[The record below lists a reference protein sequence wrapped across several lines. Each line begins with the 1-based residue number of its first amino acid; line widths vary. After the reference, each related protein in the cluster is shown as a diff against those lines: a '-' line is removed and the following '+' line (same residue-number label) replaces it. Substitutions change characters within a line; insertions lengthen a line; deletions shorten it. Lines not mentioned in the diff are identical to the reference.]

1 MNNKKIIIKPIPFL
15 IFLLAAGASAF
26 SIFTAMKND
35 FIPQQVITYF
45 IAVLAIL
52 NLLCL
57 LLTIFMKK
65 KWLQVILSLLVIL
78 VTVPVGR
85 AVYLLNGITGHLDYI
100 FTSMPETTT
109 ENMVLYDRRT
119 DSSPDNIENGSY
131 YYAILNNDIFH
142 DINAA
147 ISEVNSKAKSASVI
161 PFSNIFQIVE
171 VLNTKDVHQH
181 FIQNSVLIGED
192 YMEMGG
198 DVWRTDYL
206 MSMLK
211 PVYTVSKE
219 VSTGTIKN
227 EKPDVYNE
235 PFTVLIGGNEVRGS
249 RSDADYLGRSD
260 INILLAVDLPNRKI
274 GAIMIPR
281 DIYINYNGE
290 ANHKDRLTYTSLH
303 GIDKWENAVSDLLD
317 CPIDYFL
324 RFNYSSVEKLI
335 DALGGIDLDNS
346 YGFQTYRDVKIG
358 AEYISPQHYFDAGN
372 ITLDGPYTILF
383 IRELMHLTGMYTD
396 QMENTTKVAQAIVS
410 KFKTLLPAGFTE
422 IKGTPERITAAIDS
436 LDKAAA
442 TDLDVMAVIKSVL
455 KNYDLTDTR
464 LWQINIYQ
472 PDCYYSYDKCYS
484 AGNYP
489 VLVGKITDNTLE
501 TSKNIVKSI
510 LGE

>member
-45 IAVLAIL
+45 MAALAIL

-85 AVYLLNGITGHLDYI
+85 AVYLLNGITGHLDNI

-131 YYAILNNDIFH
+131 YYAILSNDIFH
-142 DINAA
+142 DVNAA
-147 ISEVNSKAKSASVI
+147 ISEVNSKAKAAAAI
-161 PFSNIFQIVE
+161 TDNNIFQIVE

-206 MSMLK
+206 MSMFK

-219 VSTGTIKN
+219 VSTGIIKN

-274 GAIMIPR
+274 GLIMIPR

-303 GIDKWENAVSDLLD
+303 GIDKWIHAVSDLLD
-317 CPIDYFL
+317 CHIDYFL
-324 RFNYSSVEKLI
+324 RFNYSSMEKLI
-335 DALGGIDLDNS
+335 DALGGIELDNS

-358 AEYISPQHYFDAGN
+358 DEYISPQHYFDAGT
-372 ITLDGPYTILF
+372 ITLDGPYTMLF

-410 KFKTLLPAGFTE
+410 KLKTMLPASFTE

-464 LWQINIYQ
+464 PWQINIYQ

-484 AGNYP
+484 AANYP
-489 VLVGKITDNTLE
+489 VLVGKITENTLE
-501 TSKNIVKSI
+501 TSQNIVRSI

>member
-147 ISEVNSKAKSASVI
+147 ISEVNSKAKSVSVI

-249 RSDADYLGRSD
+249 
-260 INILLAVDLPNRKI
+260 
-274 GAIMIPR
+274 
-281 DIYINYNGE
+281 
-290 ANHKDRLTYTSLH
+290 
-303 GIDKWENAVSDLLD
+303 
-317 CPIDYFL
+317 
-324 RFNYSSVEKLI
+324 
-335 DALGGIDLDNS
+335 
-346 YGFQTYRDVKIG
+346 
-358 AEYISPQHYFDAGN
+358 
-372 ITLDGPYTILF
+372 
-383 IRELMHLTGMYTD
+383 
-396 QMENTTKVAQAIVS
+396 
-410 KFKTLLPAGFTE
+410 
-422 IKGTPERITAAIDS
+422 
-436 LDKAAA
+436 
-442 TDLDVMAVIKSVL
+442 
-455 KNYDLTDTR
+455 
-464 LWQINIYQ
+464 
-472 PDCYYSYDKCYS
+472 
-484 AGNYP
+484 
-489 VLVGKITDNTLE
+489 
-501 TSKNIVKSI
+501 
-510 LGE
+510 

>member
-26 SIFTAMKND
+26 SIYSAMKNE
-35 FIPQQVITYF
+35 FMPKQIITYF
-45 IAVLAIL
+45 MAALAVI
-52 NLLCL
+52 NMLCL
-57 LLTIFMKK
+57 FLTIFMKR
-65 KWLQVILSLLVIL
+65 KWLQVILSLLLL
-78 VTVPVGR
+78 VVTIP
-85 AVYLLNGITGHLDYI
+85 AALAISMLNGISEHLENI
-100 FTSMPETTT
+100 FTTMPETTM
-109 ENMVLYDRRT
+109 ENIVLYDRIT
-119 DSSPDNIENGSY
+119 DSSPDNIADGSY
-131 YYAILNNDIFH
+131 NYAILSNDMFH

-219 VSTGTIKN
+219 VSTGIIQN
-227 EKPDVYNE
+227 EKPDVFNE
-235 PFTVLIGGNEVRGS
+235 PFTVLIGGNDVRGS
-249 RSDADYLGRSD
+249 RSDSDYLGRSD
-260 INILLAVDLPNRKI
+260 INILLAVDLPDRKI
-274 GAIMIPR
+274 GVVMIPR

-303 GIDKWENAVSDLLD
+303 GIDKWINAVSDLLN
-317 CPIDYFL
+317 CRIDYFM
-324 RFNYSSVEKLI
+324 RFNYSSMEKLI
-335 DALGGIDLDNS
+335 DALGGIELDNS

-358 AEYISPQHYFDAGN
+358 DEYISPQHYFDAGN
-372 ITLDGPYTILF
+372 LTLDGPYTILF

-396 QMENTTKVAQAIVS
+396 QMENTTKVAEAIVN
-410 KFKTLLPAGFTE
+410 KFKTLRPTGLSE
-422 IKGTPERITAAIDS
+422 IMGTPEKIINVIDS

-442 TDLDVMAVIKSVL
+442 TDLDVMTIVKTAL
-455 KNYDLTDTR
+455 KNYDLTDNR
-464 LWQINIYQ
+464 PWQFNVYQ

-489 VLVGKITDNTLE
+489 VLVGKITENTLE
-501 TSKNIVKSI
+501 ISKSI
-510 LGE
+510 INSVMN